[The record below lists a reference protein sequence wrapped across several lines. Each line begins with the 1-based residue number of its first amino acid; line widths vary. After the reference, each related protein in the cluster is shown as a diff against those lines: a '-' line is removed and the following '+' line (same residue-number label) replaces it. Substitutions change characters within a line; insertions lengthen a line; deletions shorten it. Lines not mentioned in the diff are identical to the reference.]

1 MMERIRAYL
10 ELVRFEHTVFALPFG
25 ISSLILLTKHLPSLR
40 DTFLIILALVFART
54 AGMAINRIVDEPYD
68 RLNPRTSS
76 WPLVSG
82 RVTKKEAYLIAVI
95 SSLLFIATAY
105 MLNKLAFL
113 LSPVV
118 IGLLILYPYAKRFT
132 HLPHFILGAVYF
144 LIPIAIDVALN
155 SRISLLSVIMGTGMA
170 FWVAGFDILYALQ
183 DYDFDKRIGLKSLP
197 VKIGVK
203 GSLLVSGLCHSIT
216 FISLLLVGIVDN
228 RLGTFYLLS
237 MFILLFLFIYQ
248 RKRLKDEAFFTF
260 NGYIS
265 IIYLCI
271 VFTDVFILKG

>member
-10 ELVRFEHTVFALPFG
+10 ELVRFEHTIFALPFG
-25 ISSLILLTKHLPSLR
+25 LSSLILLTESPPSLKEII
-40 DTFLIILALVFART
+40 LIILALIFART
-54 AGMAINRIVDEPYD
+54 AGMAINRIIDEPFD

-82 RVTKKEAYLIAVI
+82 RVTKREAYLIAVF
-95 SSLLFIATAY
+95 SSTLFVITAY
-105 MLNKLAFL
+105 FLNKLASL

-118 IGLLILYPYAKRFT
+118 IGLLILYPYGKRFT
-132 HLPHFILGAVYF
+132 YLPHFILGAVYF
-144 LIPIAIDVALN
+144 LIPVAIDVALN
-155 SRISLLSVIMGTGMA
+155 SRISLLSAVMGIGMA

-183 DYDFDKRIGLKSLP
+183 DYEFDRKVGLKSLP
-197 VKIGVK
+197 VKIGIRK
-203 GSLLVSGLCHSIT
+203 AIHVSGLCHTIT
-216 FISLLLVGIVDN
+216 FISLLSVGVIDN
-228 RLGTFYLLS
+228 RLSTFYFFS

-248 RKRLKDEAFFTF
+248 RKHIKGEVFFTV

-271 VFTDVFILKG
+271 VFIDVFILRG

>member
-25 ISSLILLTKHLPSLR
+25 LSSLILLTESMPSLR
-40 DTFLIILALVFART
+40 EIILIILALIFART

-82 RVTKKEAYLIAVI
+82 KVTKKEAYLIAI
-95 SSLLFIATAY
+95 LSSFLFMITAY
-105 MLNKLAFL
+105 FLNKLAFL

-118 IGLLILYPYAKRFT
+118 IGLLILYPYGKRFT

-144 LIPIAIDVALN
+144 LIPVAIDVALN
-155 SRISLLSVIMGTGMA
+155 TRISLLSVVMGIGMA

-183 DYDFDKRIGLKSLP
+183 DYEFDRKVGLKSLP
-197 VKIGVK
+197 VKIGIK
-203 GSLLVSGLCHSIT
+203 KAIHVSGLCHTIT
-216 FISLLLVGIVDN
+216 FLSLLLVGVIDN
-228 RLGTFYLLS
+228 RLGAFYFFS
-237 MFILLFLFIYQ
+237 MFIFLLLFIYQ
-248 RKRLKDEAFFTF
+248 RKHLKGEVFFTV

-265 IIYLCI
+265 IIYLCVVI
-271 VFTDVFILKG
+271 IDVFLLRG